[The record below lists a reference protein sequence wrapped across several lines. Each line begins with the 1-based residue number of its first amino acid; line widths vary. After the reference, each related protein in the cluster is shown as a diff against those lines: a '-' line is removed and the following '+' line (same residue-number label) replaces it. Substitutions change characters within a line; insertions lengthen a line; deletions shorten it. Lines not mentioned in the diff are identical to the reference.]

1 MKKKSKSIWVLI
13 AVIIIL
19 VFPVRSTY
27 KDGGTKTYTSLTYKV
42 IIWNQLDG
50 KHGMEK
56 HIFPKNFHNLDYYDH
71 D

>member
-1 MKKKSKSIWVLI
+1 MKKKSIWVVA
-13 AVIIIL
+13 AVILIIIL
-19 VFPVRSTY
+19 VFPVRNTY

-50 KHGMEK
+50 KHGIEL
-56 HIFPKNFHNLDYYDH
+56 HIVPQNFHSLDYYDH